1 MWTNSTGWQDKIP
14 GFGDYSKKIDYSPI
28 GTFKSGSLDF
38 SKAFGFSA
46 GGKVPNNLKPFFIGG
61 IFKGIK
67 KAFSGVVKAVSS
79 VVSGV
84 GNFLNSPLG
93 SILTT
98 AISFVPGF
106 QWVAP
111 VIAGFKAASAIAQG
125 DIMGAITNTVGALSG
140 FFPETMGNFF
150 SWSYRHIRGWSWWCC
165 QWIPQRRYWWS
176 TWWYWWNAWTW
187 SSKILR
193 WHWRLY

>member
-1 MWTNSTGWQDKIP
+1 M
-14 GFGDYSKKIDYSPI
+14 
-28 GTFKSGSLDF
+28 L
-38 SKAFGFSA
+38 
-46 GGKVPNNLKPFFIGG
+46 PNNLKPFFIGG

-111 VIAGFKAASAIAQG
+111 VVSLVFKAASAIAQG
-125 DIMGAITNTVGALSG
+125 DIMGAITNTVGALSWVLPRNYG
-140 FFPETMGNFF
+140 
-150 SWSYRHIRGWSWWCC
+150 
-165 QWIPQRRYWWS
+165 
-176 TWWYWWNAWTW
+176 
-187 SSKILR
+187 
-193 WHWRLY
+193 